1 MQTLI
6 NAQIDTAILTGC
18 TTSGCLN
25 ASIID
30 AVSYGF
36 RTIVPKEACADRSK
50 ELHDMYLWNIG
61 KKYAETEVAA
71 PTRMVT
77 STAPSEGGPVP
88 VRTRTAVPKD
98 KIFDVVAAIKA
109 TRVKRPVAIGDVVL
123 EDAAGTG
130 VPVIATKAMA

>member
-1 MQTLI
+1 MTRNMTCIGCPMGCDLI
-6 NAQIDTAILTGC
+6 VEVENGV
-18 TTSGCLN
+18 
-25 ASIID
+25 
-30 AVSYGF
+30 AVSVAGNS
-36 RTIVPKEACADRSK
+36 C
-50 ELHDMYLWNIG
+50 NIG

-109 TRVKRPVAIGDVVL
+109 TTVKRPVAIGDVVI

-130 VPVIATKAMA
+130 VPVIATKAME